1 MTYSINIYYFRDK
14 NHPSVIAWS
23 IANEPV
29 SNTPDAAPYFQE
41 VADYSRSLDRTRPV
55 MAVLS
60 RGLDE
65 DQSPPALDII
75 GLNRYDSWY
84 SDTGMLE
91 VITKQLSNELMGWKE
106 KYPDKPLMI
115 TEYGGDTISG
125 IYRVLHIFRPG
136 M

>member
-1 MTYSINIYYFRDK
+1 M
-14 NHPSVIAWS
+14 IAWS